1 MRSIVLPIS
10 QGHPILLMAL
20 LWVCFLSP
28 LQADVRFHGQVYDLN
43 GRPLAQAR
51 VTVTRQAA
59 RPGIAA
65 VSVFTD
71 EAGAFRFP
79 RAFINADVA
88 ELPLSASALG
98 YEQVNAAVQ
107 VSRHGPDHTVEATV
121 ILAQKANQ
129 AATAPASAWLHA
141 IEEPDERAQLI
152 TNCVNCHQFPSPE
165 VRAYARAVDEV
176 AIGDPQATRLL
187 SWAAIAQYMRLLQ
200 ADNRKI
206 GSEIYQHPA
215 NVKRIYSTGQAPVN
229 ARLLGKHMTG
239 RMDVI
244 KGYRYGAPLAVT
256 RDTLIREYAIDQPNT
271 IREALLAGD
280 PGRLWVADIYS
291 DSLIEVDVET
301 GAQRRHAVPADV
313 YVGPKS
319 IFRGDD
325 DAIWIT
331 PQSQFNGIIAR
342 LDPNTE
348 DWQTWV
354 LRIDPRGRSNIFDLA
369 VDVNHEL
376 ATDKRGRIWFTDV
389 QNTVLGYFDP
399 VTGALDTMN
408 VPDVLGRS
416 DINGRATSLVMTSD
430 QQYVWYSLN
439 GIGVF
444 GAFNVDTMAFDTS
457 VQLPD
462 HSGPRRMTISDED
475 ILYVALYGSGQLVE
489 YDTRTRQLMGTY
501 DLPDIASAP
510 YAVTWDNVRRVV
522 WVATSNADAIYRF
535 DPQDKSFGVI
545 PLPREGAFLRMIS
558 VDQDTGVLVSS
569 YANIAEAVK
578 GPRMALIVDPG
589 DDYPALKQQ
598 FQLSMKAGQ

>member
-129 AATAPASAWLHA
+129 AATAPASAW
-141 IEEPDERAQLI
+141 IKSIPDETKRAELI
-152 TNCVNCHQFPSPE
+152 IRCVNCHQFPSPE

-176 AIGDPQATRLL
+176 TIGDTQDVRIQ
-187 SWAAIAQYMRLLQ
+187 SWATVTKYMALLLAKKFSKGNDEFRPLVVAQRLYS
-200 ADNRKI
+200 NRDVSSNTKI
-206 GSEIYQHPA
+206 LSQ
-215 NVKRIYSTGQAPVN
+215 
-229 ARLLGKHMTG
+229 HMTG

-244 KGYRYGAPLAVT
+244 KGYRYGAPLVVT
-256 RDTLIREYAIDQPNT
+256 QDTLIREYEVDQPNT
-271 IREALLAGD
+271 IREALWVGD
-280 PGRLWVADIYS
+280 PKKLWVADVLS
-291 DSLIEVDVET
+291 DNMIQVDIET
-301 GAQRRHAVPADV
+301 GEQNIFTIPTDV
-313 YVGPKS
+313 HMGPHTLV
-319 IFRGDD
+319 RGGDD
-325 DAIWIT
+325 SIWIA
-331 PQSQFNGIIAR
+331 PVFNGVVAH
-342 LDPNTE
+342 LDPNSKV
-348 DWQTWV
+348 WQTWV
-354 LRIDPRGRSNIFDLA
+354 LRPKSGGHVSIHDLSY
-369 VDVNHEL
+369 DYNHEL
-376 ATDKRGRIWFTDV
+376 MTDKRGWIWFSDIV
-389 QNTVLGYFDP
+389 NNAVGYFDP
-399 VTGALDTMN
+399 KTGASDIIK
-408 VPDVLGRS
+408 VPDVPGRS
-416 DINGRATSLVMTSD
+416 NEIGRPYGLLMTSD
-430 QQYVWYSLN
+430 QKYVWYSQY